1 MPQLMTGGMFR
12 LGETLGAGARATV
25 YAGTHARSGRP
36 LAFKVAASPEGN
48 TALLAEY
55 RALRSVRHPNIVGA
69 HALIRL
75 DDGRCALVLDR
86 VFGQS
91 LDRHGPLPES
101 VRIEVALGLTRAVAA
116 LHGRG
121 LVHGDIAPA
130 NVMVDVQLR
139 SVRTCLIDPGL
150 GRGAAGVDGTLGYL
164 APEVLLGGLRSAE
177 ADLYSLGCVLYEL
190 LEGAKPY
197 AGDGPTD
204 TVTHQHL
211 HAEPTPP
218 TATTAAVGRLL
229 ESLLS
234 KEPEGRPNTA
244 EHVLVELAQAYGRS
258 VEQELS
264 NLGLALL
271 ASTPQPALQPAWRP
285 RLLASVDAL
294 MTTGRGA
301 FFIIAGE
308 EGSGRSSVADDL
320 QVAGALRGAWPRRIV
335 DPADGLFAPAATHTG
350 GGEED
355 PVMAAVRRLG
365 RRPMPAVL
373 IVDAPREDPG
383 VLARVAEVLQTA
395 TRTMPLVAAMVV
407 DTHRMPA
414 AESPRFE
421 LPPLDPDATARFV
434 DEWLQPSADVR
445 RTLVDLFAQAGVRT
459 PAAARLLLREALG
472 RGLLVRRPGNWTIDG
487 PRLAA
492 EATDLIRRT
501 GAWNDAQIRAQPAE
515 HRRVLAAIAVLERP
529 VVRTTLESLLGLTEA
544 TLEHILVQLEA
555 QGLVR
560 VTHDGRSTVAHRG
573 LADAAIELQG
583 PEAAAELH
591 RHAARLADEHLGHEL
606 AAAERTWHHAQAGE
620 TVAPG
625 VLLAAARSLLQAQQ
639 PARALR
645 MLERLPES
653 APDDGRSI
661 RIPAALLRAD
671 AQQAQGDLTGARET
685 LEAAVSAT
693 PGEDGL
699 EAALALAHLLV
710 RQGEFREALSRLEG
724 LGDVPQARLDRARAL
739 LFTGAYDRADA
750 LAQGLGSDA
759 TLPSAL
765 IAGAL
770 HVRATCAWHRGD
782 LPLAERMASE
792 GLHRIG
798 PADFAVRADLLRNLG
813 AARYYRG
820 NMSGARDAL
829 LQALAE
835 NRARGRVPETAK
847 TLNILAMVL
856 YGLGD
861 WHGAAGLWDEF
872 RLICARLGDPVELAH
887 AHNNLGF
894 LTVRLGEPERAAGLF
909 RACID
914 QAHEAG
920 YQRIVPVAT
929 ANLGEA
935 LALAGDHDA
944 ADRLLGEAEAWLNA
958 ADAHLDLMELHRRR
972 AELDLLRSRPDDALA
987 RVSMITNE
995 LQPELAPLEAAH
1007 LLRISAAAHRMRG
1020 QATEA
1025 EPLARQAVA
1034 RFDEQSARFEGAL
1047 GREEL
1052 ARALLAMGRVVEA
1065 TRLATEAL
1073 DAFRY
1078 LGARRDQ
1085 ERTALLVRELTRQS
1099 HSGDRFARHGEVL
1112 LDVALHFGSTLDLD
1126 LLLPRVLHRL
1136 IDLLDAE
1143 RGLVALFDGAGR
1155 VERAV
1160 THNMTWAGPGHPLPL
1175 SASLQEEVMRQGRAV
1190 VVDDVRT
1197 EQQTAQWKSV
1207 AVEGLRSLVGLPLQ
1221 ARGGEAI
1228 GLLYFD
1234 TQTHLADD
1242 PREAAELLT
1251 GISRL
1256 LGTAVENARLYR
1268 AERFRA
1274 ELLADM
1280 AHHFR
1285 TPISVITANAEI
1297 VADEAARDPE
1307 LAAVTTDILA
1317 NGHRMMRMVDHTLE
1331 VAHVESASRT
1341 IEPEQVD
1348 LVALLDKHL
1357 QGMQLLARGQGVG
1370 LQFSAG
1376 AGLPPVVT
1384 IPDRLWIVVDNLV
1397 FNAMKF
1403 AREGTTVIVSVA
1415 PRADRGPAEAVTR
1428 VLADETDV
1436 FRRAAPIVPDPLA
1449 GFLEV
1454 AVQNEGKGIP
1464 ADLRSRLFNRYQY
1477 AERVAKRQKSTGL
1490 GLSIVAQACRHL
1502 GGTVWLDQATDQHTR
1517 IAFTVPV
1524 AVRVGR

>member
-1 MPQLMTGGMFR
+1 MTGGLFR

-36 LAFKVAASPEGN
+36 LAFKVAATPDGN

-55 RALRSVRHPNIVGA
+55 RALRSVRHPNVVGA

-91 LDRHGPLPES
+91 LDRQTFLPEN
-101 VRIEVALGLTRAVAA
+101 VRVEVALGLTRAVAA

-130 NVMVDVQLR
+130 NVMVDVQPT

-150 GRGAAGVDGTLGYL
+150 GREAAGVDGTLGYL
-164 APEVLLGGLRSAE
+164 APEVLLGGLRGPE

-190 LEGAKPY
+190 IEGTPPY
-197 AGDGPTD
+197 LVDRPTE
-204 TVTHQHL
+204 TLTHQHL

-218 TATTAAVGRLL
+218 SAPSAAVRRLL

-234 KEPEGRPNTA
+234 KEPEGRPSTA

-285 RLLASVDAL
+285 RLLASVDTL

-301 FFIIAGE
+301 FFVIAGE

-335 DPADGLFAPAATHTG
+335 DPADGLFAAVTAHTG

-355 PVMAAVRRLG
+355 PVLAAVRRLA

-383 VLARVAEVLQTA
+383 VLSRVAEILQTA

-407 DTHRMPA
+407 DTHRAPA
-414 AESPRFE
+414 ADGPRFE
-421 LPPLDPDATARFV
+421 LPPLDPEAAARFV
-434 DEWLQPSADVR
+434 DEWLQPSPDIR
-445 RTLVDLFAQAGVRT
+445 RTLVDLFTQAGVRT

-472 RGLLVRRPGNWTIDG
+472 RGLLVRRPGAWTIDG

-492 EATDLIRRT
+492 EAADLIRRT

-515 HRRVLAAIAVLERP
+515 HRRVLAAIAVLGRP
-529 VVRTTLESLLGLTEA
+529 VARVTLQGLLGLA
-544 TLEHILVQLEA
+544 QVSLDHVLLQLEA

-560 VTHDGRSTVAHRG
+560 VTHDGRSMVAHRG
-573 LADAAIELQG
+573 LAEAAIDLFG
-583 PEAAAELH
+583 ADATAELH
-591 RHAARLADEHLGHEL
+591 RAAARLGDEHLGHEL
-606 AAAERTWHHAQAGE
+606 AAAERTWHRAMARVDVPPE
-620 TVAPG
+620 EM
-625 VLLAAARSLLQAQQ
+625 LAAARTLSHAQH

-645 MLERLPES
+645 LLDLLVGSGAPLPPTLVV
-653 APDDGRSI
+653 A
-661 RIPAALLRAD
+661 AALLRAE
-671 AQQAQGDLTGARET
+671 ALQTQGELEGARAV
-685 LEAAVSAT
+685 LEGAVDDA
-693 PGEDGL
+693 PGDAGL
-699 EAALALAHLLV
+699 DAALALCHLLV

-724 LGDVPQARLDRARAL
+724 LGDRPQALLDRARAL

-750 LAQGLGSDA
+750 LAQGLIADPNLS
-759 TLPSAL
+759 SAL
-765 IAGAL
+765 VAGAL

-782 LPLAERMASE
+782 LPLAERMAGE
-792 GLHRIG
+792 GLGRVG
-798 PADFAVRADLLRNLG
+798 PADHAVRADLLRSLG

-820 NMSGARDAL
+820 NMNGAREAL
-829 LQALAE
+829 LSALAE
-835 NRARGRVPETAK
+835 NRAHGRVPELAK

-894 LTVRLGEPERAAGLF
+894 LTVRLGEPERAAALF

-914 QAHEAG
+914 QAREAE

-935 LALAGDHDA
+935 LALAGDYDA
-944 ADRLLGEAEAWLNA
+944 ADRLMGEAEAWLNA

-972 AELDLLRSRPDDALA
+972 AELDLLRGRPDDALA

-995 LQPELAPLEAAH
+995 LQPELAPLEAGH
-1007 LLRISAAAHRMRG
+1007 LLRISAAAHRSRG
-1020 QATEA
+1020 QAGEA

-1034 RFDEQSARFEGAL
+1034 RFDEQAARFEGAL
-1047 GREEL
+1047 AREEL
-1052 ARALLAMGRVVEA
+1052 SRALQAMGRVVEA

-1085 ERTALLVRELTRQS
+1085 ERTAVLVRELARQS
-1099 HSGDRFARHGEVL
+1099 QSGDRFARHGEVL

-1136 IDLLDAE
+1136 VDLLDAE
-1143 RGLVALFDGAGR
+1143 RGLVALFDAAGR

-1221 ARGGEAI
+1221 ARGGETI

-1341 IEPEQVD
+1341 IEPETVD

-1370 LQFSAG
+1370 LQFCAG
-1376 AGLPPVVT
+1376 AGLPSVVT

-1397 FNAMKF
+1397 FNALKF
-1403 AREGTTVIVSVA
+1403 AREGTTVVVGVS
-1415 PRADRGPAEAVTR
+1415 PRPDRGPADAVTR

-1436 FRRAAPIVPDPLA
+1436 FRRAAPIVPEPLA

-1454 AVQNEGKGIP
+1454 SVQNEGKGIP
-1464 ADLRSRLFNRYQY
+1464 ADLRGRLFSRYQY

-1502 GGTVWLDQATDQHTR
+1502 GGAVWLDLATDHQTR
-1517 IAFTVPV
+1517 IAFTIPI
-1524 AVRVGR
+1524 AVRAPR